1 MILKVLPLNVVSQS
15 SLHTKMC
22 ILSYH
27 LKAEPLKLSDKV
39 KFRDTLMNMQTRRFK
54 LLEGFFVFN
63 FFTYKQILK
72 YKRKIRTKYQL
83 DSNSHQTTDFY
94 FYFFKSSSN
103 MKRNL
108 KMILAE
114 FCFDFSV
121 SQFFISAFNVTT
133 QLPVALTI
141 YNSKATYY

>member
-1 MILKVLPLNVVSQS
+1 M
-15 SLHTKMC
+15 
-22 ILSYH
+22 
-27 LKAEPLKLSDKV
+27 
-39 KFRDTLMNMQTRRFK
+39 
-54 LLEGFFVFN
+54 FN

>member
-15 SLHTKMC
+15 SLYTKMC

-39 KFRDTLMNMQTRRFK
+39 KFRDPLMNMQTRRFK

-72 YKRKIRTKYQL
+72 YKRKIKTKYQL

-94 FYFFKSSSN
+94 FYFFY
-103 MKRNL
+103 
-108 KMILAE
+108 I
-114 FCFDFSV
+114 
-121 SQFFISAFNVTT
+121 
-133 QLPVALTI
+133 
-141 YNSKATYY
+141 